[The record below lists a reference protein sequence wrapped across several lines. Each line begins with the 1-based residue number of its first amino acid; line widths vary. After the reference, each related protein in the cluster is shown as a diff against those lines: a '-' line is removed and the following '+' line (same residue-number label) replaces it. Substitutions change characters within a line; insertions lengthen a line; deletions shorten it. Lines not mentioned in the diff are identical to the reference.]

1 MTNHTIKFLIE
12 RFQRMELHAAHSG
25 REVWR
30 ALAKTIAESKAK
42 NLDQL
47 KQEIQEL
54 IIVLLPFLPPY
65 APPINSIN
73 QIMIALETAEGEHR
87 DLKEVQHRISSIKDQ
102 TTPQDNHR
110 LIANYLIGALPE
122 KVTIYTHT
130 LSETV
135 MGVLLFLHEKGRI
148 KKVLVTESRP
158 NNDGW
163 VTASKLSTAGVETCL
178 TLDAG
183 FPGAVEKSDIMLSG
197 AEIINPDGSV
207 VCKVGIYPAAVFCRT
222 ISKPVYIVADTK
234 KFNPFDDCNFNM
246 TPVSL
251 EDMGLRDI
259 PAGLKAAG
267 SYFDITPSEFVTGYA
282 TEKGLL
288 TSQDVFIAAKKQPVS
303 NWLKSQLQL
312 NYTVVLGK
320 EEKYE

>member
-1 MTNHTIKFLIE
+1 
-12 RFQRMELHAAHSG
+12 MELHAAHSG

-42 NLDQL
+42 KLDQL

-54 IIVLLPFLPPY
+54 IIVLLPVLPPY

-73 QIMIALETAEGEHR
+73 QILVILETVEEECR
-87 DLKEVQHRISSIKDQ
+87 DLKEVQHRIASINDLAS
-102 TTPQDNHR
+102 PDDNHK
-110 LIANYLIGALPE
+110 LIGYYLNNALLE
-122 KVTIYTHT
+122 QVTIYTHT

-135 MGVLLFLHEKGRI
+135 MGVLLFLHKKGRI

-183 FPGAVEKSDIMLSG
+183 FPEAVEKSDIMLSG

-207 VCKVGIYPAAVFCRT
+207 VGKVGVYPAAVFCRKL
-222 ISKPVYIVADTK
+222 SKPVYIVADTK
-234 KFNPFDDCNFNM
+234 KFNPFDDCNFNL
-246 TPVSL
+246 TPISL
-251 EDMGLRDI
+251 ADMGLRDI

-288 TSQDVFIAAKKQPVS
+288 TSKDVFIAAKKQQVS
-303 NWLKSQLQL
+303 NWLKSQLQS